1 LRKNRSNKL
10 VGFLLIFFLITFLAA
25 SDNKKFDTEQ
35 QVKNIDRVLKES
47 YLSAEPGA
55 AVLVVER
62 SKVIFKGGYGMAN
75 MELGVK
81 IGPQMVF
88 RIGSITKQF
97 TATAIMMLV
106 DEGKISLS
114 DPLNKF
120 FPKYPINGDVV
131 TIEHLLHHTSG
142 IKSYTSMAKWRP
154 LMKTDLTVQK
164 MIDIFKNEPVDF
176 KPGERF
182 LYNNSGYFLLGAI
195 IEKVSGKTY
204 QKFIRQRIFD
214 PLGMKNSFY
223 GSHSRIILNRASGY
237 QKKGNG
243 FINADYLSMTQPYSA
258 GSLLSTVDDLYRWSR
273 SLFSGTFIS
282 AKSLKAM
289 LTPGSL
295 NGGEFTGY
303 GFGFSISKIKGN
315 SLVSHGG
322 GINGFITYAMYLPEK
337 EIFIAALTNCVGH
350 KIRPTFVAQ
359 RIALILLG
367 DPYRP
372 KKAIKLPS
380 HKLDQVV
387 GTYKISETKSRKVIR
402 EGDKLFTK
410 RSGGRKMRVFA
421 ASETEFFYENSFSY
435 FTIVMNKKGQ
445 VVKMVMH
452 TLQGDD
458 EAVKINK

>member
-1 LRKNRSNKL
+1 MRNNTSSKL
-10 VGFLLIFFLITFLAA
+10 VGLLLTFFLITFLPA
-25 SDNKKFDTEQ
+25 SDNKKLDTEQ
-35 QVKNIDRVLKES
+35 LGKNIDQVLKKS
-47 YLSAEPGA
+47 YLANEPGA
-55 AVLVVER
+55 AVLVA
-62 SKVIFKGGYGMAN
+62 KKGKAIFKGGYGIAN

-81 IGPQMVF
+81 IEPQMVF

-97 TATAIMMLV
+97 TATAIMILV

-142 IKSYTSMAKWRP
+142 IKSYTSIAKWRP

-164 MIDIFKNEPVDF
+164 MIDVFKNEPADF

-204 QKFIRQRIFD
+204 QKFIQQRIFN
-214 PLGMKNSFY
+214 PLGMKNSYY
-223 GSHSRIILNRASGY
+223 GSHNRIIPHRACGY
-237 QKKGNG
+237 QKKENG

-258 GSLLSTVDDLYRWSR
+258 GSLLSTVDDLHQWTR
-273 SLFSGTFIS
+273 SLFGGKLIS
-282 AKSLKAM
+282 AKFLKAM

-295 NGGEFTGY
+295 NNRESTGY
-303 GFGFSISKIKGN
+303 GYGFSISKIKGN
-315 SLVSHGG
+315 SLISHGG

-337 EIFIAALTNCVGH
+337 EIFIAVLTNCVGH

-359 RIALILLG
+359 QIALIVLG
-367 DPYRP
+367 DPYIP
-372 KKAIKLPS
+372 KKAVKFPS
-380 HKLDQVV
+380 HKLDRLV
-387 GTYKISETKSRKVIR
+387 GTYKISKAQSRKVIR
-402 EGDKLFTK
+402 EGDKLFTQ
-410 RSGGRKMRVFA
+410 RSGGRKMRIFA

-435 FTIVMNKKGQ
+435 FTIVLNKKGQ

-452 TLQGDD
+452 TLQGDE
-458 EAVKINK
+458 EAVKVNK